1 MIASI
6 QHCTGCHSQCN
17 EERDRKKKGLK
28 ELKTV
33 IHKRYDCAYKNLQ
46 INPKTIRINK

>member
-6 QHCTGCHSQCN
+6 QRCTGCHSQCN
-17 EERDRKKKGLK
+17 EERGQKKGLK
-28 ELKTV
+28 ELKTAT
-33 IHKRYDCAYKNLQ
+33 IHKRYDCAYKSLQ